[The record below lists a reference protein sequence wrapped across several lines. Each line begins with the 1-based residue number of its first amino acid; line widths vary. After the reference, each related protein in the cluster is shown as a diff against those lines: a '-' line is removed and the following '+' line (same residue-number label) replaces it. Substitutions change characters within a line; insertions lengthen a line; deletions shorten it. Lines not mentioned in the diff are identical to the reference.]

1 MVDVM
6 LCGAS
11 DTRDVQKQFARVTNE
26 LGGEPWHYLSGRIS
40 YQNKATASWVT
51 NSESTVRNAH
61 LCVFVILK
69 SYGEIT
75 WTVELQQA
83 LSAGIPFVILC
94 LEDTYRE
101 YLALKR
107 WVDVDKSIPDAGR
120 RNLVQTLSELEST
133 RQFTVVQFEMD
144 SFAEV
149 YRREAAR
156 CFARGLQALAA
167 RAQREA
173 LAALLH
179 DPTRLTTRDLVAIE
193 ELAVDEFEDKTWRKY
208 AVEALAERGSADPDT
223 VLALVNSREQGI
235 QRLAVDRLADLHR
248 QRPPDPGFLDDC
260 VRVANTSDD
269 AGLARRLI
277 PALFDMD
284 VPAAIRALASLDL
297 SEIGTRRR
305 LSGLLVEHENICRTG
320 ELRQI
325 SIELFSKCVLKTE
338 ESGWIRRAVDCLE
351 RLKQE

>member
-1 MVDVM
+1 MMDVM

-51 NSESTVRNAH
+51 NSESTVRSAH

-179 DPTRLTTRDLVAIE
+179 DPTRLTTRDLVAVE
-193 ELAVDEFEDKTWRKY
+193 ELAVDE
-208 AVEALAERGSADPDT
+208 
-223 VLALVNSREQGI
+223 
-235 QRLAVDRLADLHR
+235 
-248 QRPPDPGFLDDC
+248 
-260 VRVANTSDD
+260 
-269 AGLARRLI
+269 
-277 PALFDMD
+277 
-284 VPAAIRALASLDL
+284 
-297 SEIGTRRR
+297 
-305 LSGLLVEHENICRTG
+305 
-320 ELRQI
+320 
-325 SIELFSKCVLKTE
+325 
-338 ESGWIRRAVDCLE
+338 
-351 RLKQE
+351 